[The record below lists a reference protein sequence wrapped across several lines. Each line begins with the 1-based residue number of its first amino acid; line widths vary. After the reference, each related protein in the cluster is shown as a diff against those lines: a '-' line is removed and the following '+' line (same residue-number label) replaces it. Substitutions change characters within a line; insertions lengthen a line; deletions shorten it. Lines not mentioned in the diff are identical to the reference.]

1 MDNFCQVLAD
11 SLREEFEI
19 EVDAFVSKK
28 KKFVHMSLMKA
39 LVSYKFLNEIIKFIK
54 KYYYRIY
61 KFYSGNFFFIET

>member
-39 LVSYKFLNEIIKFIK
+39 LVSYKFLNEIMKFIK
-54 KYYYRIY
+54 KY
-61 KFYSGNFFFIET
+61 

>member
-54 KYYYRIY
+54 KYYYRRE
-61 KFYSGNFFFIET
+61 KFYSGYFFFIET